1 MDTKIQ
7 VEIKHLKYNLE
18 MYHAS
23 YIQELEHL
31 EEKTQ
36 RLDFQIEN
44 CTSDVKREIIK
55 RQKDYYQQQ
64 IEKLDKNMEQNT
76 NVINSRITQLE
87 EKLTSLREEKRSID
101 YNIKQLGN
109 ALERRN
115 VNEIFDMFEH
125 VKNAITILH
134 EEIKSTSS

>member
-7 VEIKHLKYNLE
+7 LEIKHLKYNLE
-18 MYHAS
+18 LYHAS
-23 YIQELEHL
+23 YMQELEHL

-64 IEKLDKNMEQNT
+64 IEELDKNMEHNT
-76 NVINSRITQLE
+76 NVFNTKITQLE
-87 EKLTSLREEKRSID
+87 
-101 YNIKQLGN
+101 
-109 ALERRN
+109 
-115 VNEIFDMFEH
+115 
-125 VKNAITILH
+125 
-134 EEIKSTSS
+134 

>member
-7 VEIKHLKYNLE
+7 LEIKRLKYNLE
-18 MYHAS
+18 LYHAS
-23 YIQELEHL
+23 YMQELEHL

-55 RQKDYYQQQ
+55 RQKDYYQEQ
-64 IEKLDKNMEQNT
+64 IEELDKNMEHNT
-76 NVINSRITQLE
+76 NVFNTKITQLE

>member
-7 VEIKHLKYNLE
+7 VEIKHLKYNLDL
-18 MYHAS
+18 YHTS
-23 YIQELEHL
+23 YMQELEHF

-64 IEKLDKNMEQNT
+64 IDILDKNMEKNT
-76 NVINSRITQLE
+76 NVINSRIALLE
-87 EKLTSLREEKRSID
+87 EKLASLREEKRSIEH
-101 YNIKQLGN
+101 NIKQLEG

-125 VKNAITILH
+125 VKNALTILH
-134 EEIKSTSS
+134 EEMKSTSS

>member
-1 MDTKIQ
+1 M
-7 VEIKHLKYNLE
+7 
-18 MYHAS
+18 
-23 YIQELEHL
+23 QELEHF

-64 IEKLDKNMEQNT
+64 IDILDKNMEKNT
-76 NVINSRITQLE
+76 NVINSRIALLE
-87 EKLTSLREEKRSID
+87 EKLASLREEKRSIEH
-101 YNIKQLGN
+101 NIKQLEG

-125 VKNAITILH
+125 VKNTLTILH
-134 EEIKSTSS
+134 EEMKSTSS

>member
-7 VEIKHLKYNLE
+7 QEIKHLKYNLDL
-18 MYHAS
+18 YHTS
-23 YIQELEHL
+23 YMQELEHF

-64 IEKLDKNMEQNT
+64 IDILDKNMEQNT
-76 NVINSRITQLE
+76 KVLIPRLLNLKRNSHLC
-87 EKLTSLREEKRSID
+87 
-101 YNIKQLGN
+101 
-109 ALERRN
+109 ERRS
-115 VNEIFDMFEH
+115 VLSI
-125 VKNAITILH
+125 ITSNNLGMLWRGV
-134 EEIKSTSS
+134 T

>member
-7 VEIKHLKYNLE
+7 LEIKHLKYNLE
-18 MYHAS
+18 LYHAS
-23 YIQELEHL
+23 YMQELEHL

-64 IEKLDKNMEQNT
+64 IEELDKNMEHNT
-76 NVINSRITQLE
+76 NVFNTKITQLE

-109 ALERRN
+109 TLERRN

-134 EEIKSTSS
+134 EEMKSTSS

>member
-7 VEIKHLKYNLE
+7 LEIKHLKYNLE
-18 MYHAS
+18 LYHAS
-23 YIQELEHL
+23 YMQELEHL

-55 RQKDYYQQQ
+55 RQKDYYQQR
-64 IEKLDKNMEQNT
+64 IEELDKNMEHNT
-76 NVINSRITQLE
+76 NVFNTKITQLE

>member
-7 VEIKHLKYNLE
+7 QEIKHLKYNLDL
-18 MYHAS
+18 YHTS
-23 YIQELEHL
+23 YMQELEHF

-55 RQKDYYQQQ
+55 RQKDYYHQQ
-64 IEKLDKNMEQNT
+64 IDILDKNMEKNT
-76 NVINSRITQLE
+76 NVINSRIALLE
-87 EKLTSLREEKRSID
+87 EKLASLREEKRSIEH
-101 YNIKQLGN
+101 NIKQLEG

-125 VKNAITILH
+125 VKNALTILH